1 MRLRALAGCVALT
14 ACVTARPVEP
24 SASSEGL
31 ASWYGRELAGRP
43 TASGEPFDPEALT
56 AAHRTL
62 PFGSCARVQL
72 RSTGRE
78 VEVRINDR
86 GPFVAGR
93 IIDLSARAAR
103 ELGLRDVEPVSVRA
117 CR

>member
-1 MRLRALAGCVALT
+1 MRLRLSWLLFI
-14 ACVTARPVEP
+14 ACATVPPPQA
-24 SASSEGL
+24 ASEGL

-62 PFGSCARVQL
+62 PFGTCLRVQL

-86 GPFVAGR
+86 GPFTPGR
-93 IIDLSARAAR
+93 VLDLSARAAR
-103 ELGLRDVEPVSVRA
+103 ELGLSGVEPVVMRP